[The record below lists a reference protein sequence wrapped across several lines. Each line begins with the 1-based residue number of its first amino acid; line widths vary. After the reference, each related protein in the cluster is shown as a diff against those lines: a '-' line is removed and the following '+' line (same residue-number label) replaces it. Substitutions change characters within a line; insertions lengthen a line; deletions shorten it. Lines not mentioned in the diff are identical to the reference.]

1 MHTFVHYNIFKIFNF
16 DSFIAE
22 QPGIMSILLEAR
34 PYRPFKSSEEYLI
47 AMKEDLAE
55 WLNALYPELRMNPDN
70 FMDRLD
76 TGVAICK
83 VSVMYNT
90 IGVAFSIKIYPNNLL
105 CS

>member
-1 MHTFVHYNIFKIFNF
+1 
-16 DSFIAE
+16 
-22 QPGIMSILLEAR
+22 MSILLEAR

-83 VSVMYNT
+83 NGIHDFEILTKVWSWQHVAKDAKSLQGVFTESLTSHLLSVVYNH
-90 IGVAFSIKIYPNNLL
+90 KYL
-105 CS
+105 